1 MASAS
6 NKVLFFM
13 LVLVAISSFVNV
25 EASRSVA
32 GSSQSVVINL
42 KNLASGHVLAS

>member
-6 NKVLFFM
+6 SKVLFFM
-13 LVLVAISSFVNV
+13 LVLVAYSSFVNV

-32 GSSQSVVINL
+32 GAGQSVVINL
-42 KNLASGHVLAS
+42 KNLAPGHVLAT